1 MRILW
6 VVYGSLEKLS
16 GGNLYDRLV
25 VDYLRAHDVQVE
37 VLGLAQPP
45 YLLGPLQALPPRLLR
60 PEGLEAIVADEL
72 AHPSLFRWA
81 AARARSGSLEPAAR
95 PRGAR
100 ARIAHP
106 PSVRPRLVT
115 LVHHLRSREP
125 PPSPWRAIA
134 RAMERSLLACSDAV
148 IANSRATAATVQE
161 LAGSVPVAV
170 CPPGCDRLALS
181 ASGRRAG
188 PVGAAASGGET
199 ALPEHAGGEGPQPRR
214 APVRLLATGNLIPR
228 KGYDLLLRV
237 LAGMTDLPW
246 VLRVSGRPADRLYA
260 SRLRALVR
268 RARLDGRVT
277 FTGELGTD
285 LLAREY
291 RRAQVFVF
299 PSRYEG
305 YGISLAE
312 AVFAGLPFVAFAC
325 GAVAEAAQGRGL
337 LAAPGD
343 LSGFGAHLRRLIA
356 DGAFRE
362 RQAALSRELAPALP
376 RWQDTG
382 RGFLAALEQACG

>member
-25 VDYLRAHDVQVE
+25 VEYLRAHGVQVE
-37 VLGLAQPP
+37 MLGLPQPP
-45 YLLGPLQALPPRLLR
+45 YLLGPLQALPSRLR
-60 PEGLEAIVADEL
+60 WPEGLDAIVVDEL

-81 AARARSGSLEPAAR
+81 ATRTAR
-95 PRGAR
+95 PRTA
-100 ARIAHP
+100 
-106 PSVRPRLVT
+106 RPRLVT
-115 LVHHLRSREP
+115 LVHHLRSCEP
-125 PPSPWRAIA
+125 PPSAWRALA
-134 RAMERSLLACSDAV
+134 RAMERRLLCGSDAV
-148 IANSRATAATVQE
+148 ITNSRTTAAAVQE

-170 CPPGCDRLALS
+170 CPPGCDRLAL
-181 ASGRRAG
+181 
-188 PVGAAASGGET
+188 PKPAAAT
-199 ALPEHAGGEGPQPRR
+199 AGEGRQPRG

-228 KGYDLLLRV
+228 KGYDLLLRM

-246 VLRVSGRPADRLYA
+246 VLRVSGRPVDPRYAGRLQ
-260 SRLRALVR
+260 SLVR
-268 RARLDGRVT
+268 RGGLDGRVA
-277 FTGELGTD
+277 FAGELGTEQ
-285 LLAREY
+285 LAREY
-291 RRAQVFVF
+291 RRAQAFAF

-312 AVFAGLPFVAFAC
+312 AVFAGLPFVAFAG
-325 GAVAEAAQGRGL
+325 GAVAEAVQGRGL

-343 LSGFGAHLRRLIA
+343 LPAFGAHLRRLIA
-356 DGAFRE
+356 DAAFRE

-382 RGFLAALEQACG
+382 RGFQAALEQACG